1 MVFEPMVFEPM
12 VFKATPATVPVLRK
26 LLCFETLGAV
36 TESPRIR
43 RSPGGIIHF
52 GAFWQFPAKIWS
64 KFEKI
69 MF

>member
-26 LLCFETLGAV
+26 LLCFETLSAV
-36 TESPRIR
+36 TESPRNR
-43 RSPGGIIHF
+43 RCAGGIIQV

-64 KFEKI
+64 KIENF